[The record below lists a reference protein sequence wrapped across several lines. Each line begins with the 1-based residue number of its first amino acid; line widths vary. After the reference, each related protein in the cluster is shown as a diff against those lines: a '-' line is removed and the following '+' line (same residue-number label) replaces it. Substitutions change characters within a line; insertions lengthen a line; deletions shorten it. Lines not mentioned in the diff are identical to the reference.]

1 MGPTSVLSAIRHEEG
16 SKGGERLADHLLIP
30 GVDWIDQYRLNEM
43 PVQGTYMRE
52 TEFVDRKTWEGMQ
65 MDGKRWFYF
74 DRGEFIQLALILLFL
89 RSITIGGQLGKG
101 TDIQWSS
108 QTGEHPQQTH

>member
-43 PVQGTYMRE
+43 LVQGTYLRE
-52 TEFVDRKTWEGMQ
+52 KEFVDKETWKGMQ
-65 MDGKRWFYF
+65 MDGKAWFYF
-74 DRGEFIQLALILLFL
+74 DRGT
-89 RSITIGGQLGKG
+89 SIYPLTHLPELCVSLCHSQPSINRKG
-101 TDIQWSS
+101 EAMSS
-108 QTGEHPQQTH
+108 INRKEE